1 LFAGRILP
9 KEELN
14 RATPYHFPHETAVA
28 GYNNFSGGDDRYV
41 NNLFLGDGDKDVKPM
56 TFFEHLPLPERKERT
71 DGGPVMDGVPADSI
85 CYLHPAGLSCY
96 DKYPT
101 GDEKMPW
108 EYTEEERKERIEK
121 YGSIFPLGR
130 WAIPVQIKGNA
141 YFGGAVGC
149 THEPEGKVCEEPG
162 IVVMVSEDKKSVKVC
177 IKNADLL
184 GGAGSEL
191 LSADTLGK
199 SYHAEMAYEN
209 PDGTNIVFDTDFF
222 GKKRPTGKVTPGPFE
237 VMGDEA
243 QISEFEL

>member
-1 LFAGRILP
+1 
-9 KEELN
+9 
-14 RATPYHFPHETAVA
+14 
-28 GYNNFSGGDDRYV
+28 
-41 NNLFLGDGDKDVKPM
+41 
-56 TFFEHLPLPERKERT
+56 
-71 DGGPVMDGVPADSI
+71 
-85 CYLHPAGLSCY
+85 
-96 DKYPT
+96 
-101 GDEKMPW
+101 
-108 EYTEEERKERIEK
+108 
-121 YGSIFPLGR
+121 
-130 WAIPVQIKGNA
+130 
-141 YFGGAVGC
+141 VGC

-162 IVVMVSEDKKSVKVC
+162 IVVTVSEDKKSVKVC